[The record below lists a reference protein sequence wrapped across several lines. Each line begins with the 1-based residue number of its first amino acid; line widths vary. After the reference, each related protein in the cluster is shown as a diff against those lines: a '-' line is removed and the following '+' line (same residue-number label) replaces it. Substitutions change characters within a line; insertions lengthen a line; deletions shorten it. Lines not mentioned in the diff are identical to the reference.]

1 MTSNLHAILRINCQ
15 SRQFAEV
22 KQSEDTDIICSYTVT
37 PGHLLQS
44 QNTDGTPSSFKF
56 TMCNLVHPD
65 KIIGT
70 Q

>member
-1 MTSNLHAILRINCQ
+1 MKTLTLYVAIQLP
-15 SRQFAEV
+15 
-22 KQSEDTDIICSYTVT
+22 

-44 QNTDGTPSSFKF
+44 KYTDETPSSFKF
-56 TMCNLVHPD
+56 TKCNLVHPD